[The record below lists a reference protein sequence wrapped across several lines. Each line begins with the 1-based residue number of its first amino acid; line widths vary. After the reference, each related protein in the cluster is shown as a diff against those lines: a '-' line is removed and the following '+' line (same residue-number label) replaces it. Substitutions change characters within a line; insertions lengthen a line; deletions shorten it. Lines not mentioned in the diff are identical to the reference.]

1 MTFVLPSM
9 VPDDSCGGIPNR
21 NTETTEGSAPE
32 PEPRGGA
39 KALDEAERK
48 IGVEL
53 IARMAAGDEPALG
66 EFYDRF
72 AVTLYSVAMRIMKE
86 ARDAE
91 DALQEGLVYMWRRAG
106 AYDPRLS
113 SPYSWAVMIVRNKCI
128 DRLRSRLRVER
139 IVERAT
145 AEYSH
150 GGDVD
155 DSSAAEPELREQ
167 RIAVRS
173 MLAQLAVE
181 QKQALELAFFS
192 GLTHEEIANHLET
205 PLGTIKA
212 RIRRGL
218 LRMRELLGRT
228 P

>member
-1 MTFVLPSM
+1 MTYVLPSLRRGDLQGAIPSRRAEAAES
-9 VPDDSCGGIPNR
+9 VIGGSSR
-21 NTETTEGSAPE
+21 NGKSTVF
-32 PEPRGGA
+32 
-39 KALDEAERK
+39 DEAERK
-48 IGVEL
+48 IGIEL
-53 IARMAAGDEPALG
+53 IKRIASGDESALS

-72 AVTLYSVAMRIMKE
+72 AVTLYSVAMKIMKE

-91 DALQEGLVYMWRRAG
+91 DALQEGLVYIWRKA
-106 AYDPRLS
+106 AVYDPRLS

-145 AEYSH
+145 AEFANRC
-150 GGDVD
+150 DVD
-155 DSSAAEPELREQ
+155 ELSAAEPELREQ

-173 MLAQLAVE
+173 ILSQLTVE
-181 QKQALELAFFS
+181 QRQALELAFFS
-192 GLTHEEIANHLET
+192 GLTHEEIASHLET

-218 LRMRELLGRT
+218 LRLREVLAGT

>member
-1 MTFVLPSM
+1 MMQSDFRSGMPH
-9 VPDDSCGGIPNR
+9 R
-21 NTETTEGSAPE
+21 NAEATTE
-32 PEPRGGA
+32 RGKNG
-39 KALDEAERK
+39 KASVFDDAERK
-48 IGVEL
+48 VGVEL
-53 IARMAAGDEPALG
+53 IKRIASGDESALG

-72 AVTLYSVAMRIMKE
+72 AVTLYSVAMKIMKE

-91 DALQEGLVYMWRRAG
+91 DSLQEGLIYIWRKAG
-106 AYDPRLS
+106 SYDPRLS

-139 IVERAT
+139 IAERAT
-145 AEYSH
+145 AEFAH
-150 GGDVD
+150 RGDVD
-155 DSSAAEPELREQ
+155 DFSAAAPELREQ

-173 MLAQLAVE
+173 TLSQLSVE
-181 QKQALELAFFS
+181 QRQALELAFFS
-192 GLTHEEIANHLET
+192 GLTHEEIANHLEA

-218 LRMRELLGRT
+218 LRMRELLAGM